1 MTTVA
6 CRFMGSAT
14 LALTFAAIHVPASL
28 AADGPTN
35 EELAELVQQQAEQ
48 IAQLKQRLDA
58 VESKQPQSA
67 RRMAASAPR
76 SPQPPGRA
84 TPADE
89 PAKANQIEPGAD
101 EATAPAVGNRSADS
115 DRLAA
120 LQSDIDTLKN
130 SGIKVDWSSGAP
142 EFTSPNGQFTFGL
155 GGRVQYDGST
165 TSGSRFDGRS
175 PDLNSRNIAG
185 TEFRRV
191 RLDVEGQLT
200 DPILYKLE
208 LELAGDTIGLRD
220 VYMAGQRRFDLG
232 QGVVYLGSKFADSGL
247 DGRTS
252 SKWTWFTDRNVVS
265 NDIDSV
271 PGAYNVGLTSVF
283 YGNHD
288 DHLSFAVSKGSTN
301 DSQTSSNNLVVR
313 SRAHWNPVNANG
325 VILHLGANGYYKDFD
340 REREP
345 NFVDRSV
352 IAGAYNDNLR
362 VVGPF
367 VDAKDSTA
375 WGLELAGLAGPFA
388 AGAEYGS
395 MDVNSRTG
403 GDAHLEAY
411 SAQIGWSLTG
421 EAYGYSTKQGVWTLP
436 DIDNPVTRGGL
447 GHWEVAARYGAINS
461 DDIRFGGGS
470 GHGTTLGIN
479 WYLNRF
485 ARLILA
491 DTIWTTNN
499 NQPGPSIG
507 GDPANGYYGHDDG
520 NTVNARAQIVF

>member
-1 MTTVA
+1 MTSVV
-6 CRFMGSAT
+6 CRLIGSAT
-14 LALTFAAIHVPASL
+14 LGMTIATAYVPVSL

-35 EELAELVQQQAEQ
+35 EELAALVQQQAAQ
-48 IAQLKQRLDA
+48 IARLKQRLDT
-58 VESKQPQSA
+58 VEANQAPQSS
-67 RRMAASAPR
+67 RIAANDKAR
-76 SPQPPGRA
+76 SPATPGRR
-84 TPADE
+84 E
-89 PAKANQIEPGAD
+89 PASEPSRQNQIEPGAD
-101 EATAPAVGNRSADS
+101 EATAPGVGNQAGGN

-120 LQSDIDTLKN
+120 MQNDINTLKET
-130 SGIKVDWSSGAP
+130 GVKVDWSSGTP
-142 EFTSPNGQFTFGL
+142 EFSSPDGRFTFGF
-155 GGRVQYDGST
+155 GGRIQYDGST
-165 TSGSRFDGRS
+165 TSGSRFDGES
-175 PDLNSRNIAG
+175 GDLNSRNIAG

-191 RLDVEGQLT
+191 RLDVEGQIT
-200 DPILYKLE
+200 DPILYKIE
-208 LELAGDTIGLRD
+208 MELANSTIGLRD
-220 VYMAGQRRFDLG
+220 VYLAGQKRFELG

-265 NDIDSV
+265 NDIDGV

-288 DHLSFAVSKGSTN
+288 DHISFAVSKGSSN
-301 DSQTSSNNLVVR
+301 ESQTSSNNFLVR
-313 SRAHWNPVNANG
+313 SRAHWNPINTG
-325 VILHLGANGYYKDFD
+325 DVILHLGANGYYKDFD

-362 VVGPF
+362 VTGPV

-395 MDVNSRTG
+395 LNVNSRSG
-403 GDAHLEAY
+403 GDAHLQAY
-411 SAQIGWSLTG
+411 SAQIGWSITG
-421 EAYGYSTKQGVWTLP
+421 EQFGYSTKQGVWTLP
-436 DIDNPVTRGGL
+436 EIENPVTSGGM
-447 GHWEVAARYGAINS
+447 GHWELVARYGAINS
-461 DDIRFGGGS
+461 DDTRFGGGS
-470 GHGTTLGIN
+470 GHGTTFGVN

-499 NQPGPSIG
+499 NQSTLVGAPT
-507 GDPANGYYGHDDG
+507 DGYNGHDDG